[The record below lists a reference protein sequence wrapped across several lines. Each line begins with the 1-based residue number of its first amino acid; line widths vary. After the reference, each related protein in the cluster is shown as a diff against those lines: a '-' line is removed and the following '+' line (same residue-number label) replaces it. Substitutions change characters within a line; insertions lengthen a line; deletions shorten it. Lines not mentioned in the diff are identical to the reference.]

1 MWIFF
6 IMMFF
11 AQNLTAQKT
20 IKKSFNSK
28 ANRVIVEF
36 DYIDQVEIITTDIT
50 NQIAVIS
57 KSDEVA
63 SSKISIEEINDKL
76 FIKSIDQNIT
86 GSDIA
91 VIKLSNIQPMYSS
104 YQILIPRNM
113 NVDVSIENGDF
124 NSKNFQGKLH
134 LKMEEGTIKMDSFS
148 GEVVIK
154 INIGNVLI
162 TDIEDCSFDIR
173 SNLGKINSNID
184 LKKDKENHFY
194 GIVGSKKN
202 SLFINA
208 ILANIHLKSALN

>member
-1 MWIFF
+1 
-6 IMMFF
+6 MMLFV
-11 AQNLTAQKT
+11 QNLTAQKT

-36 DYIDQVEIITTDIT
+36 DYIDQVEIITTDIA

-57 KSDEVA
+57 KSEEIA
-63 SSKISIEEINDKL
+63 SSKISIEEVNDKL

-91 VIKLSNIQPMYSS
+91 VIKLSNIRPMYSS
-104 YQILIPRNM
+104 YQILVPRNM
-113 NVDVSIENGDF
+113 NVDVSIINGNF

-134 LKMEEGTIKMDSFS
+134 LKMEEGTIKMDAFS

-162 TDIEDCSFDIR
+162 TDIEDCSFDVR
-173 SNLGKINSNID
+173 SNLGKVNSNID
-184 LKKDKENHFY
+184 LKNNNKNHFY
-194 GIVGSKKN
+194 GMVGNKKN
-202 SLFINA
+202 SLIINA

>member
-1 MWIFF
+1 MILFV
-6 IMMFF
+6 
-11 AQNLTAQKT
+11 QNLTAQKI

-36 DYIDQVEIITTDIT
+36 DYIDQVEIITTNIT
-50 NQIAVIS
+50 NQIVVIS
-57 KSDEVA
+57 KSEEVA

-76 FIKSIDQNIT
+76 FIKSIDQNTT

-91 VIKLSNIQPMYSS
+91 VIKLSNIRPMYSS

-113 NVDVSIENGDF
+113 NVDVSLVNGDF

-134 LKMEEGTIKMDSFS
+134 LKMEEGTIKMDSFR
-148 GEVVIK
+148 GEVVIS

-162 TDIEDCSFDIR
+162 SDIEDCSIDVR
-173 SNLGKINSNID
+173 SNLGKINSNMD
-184 LKKDKENHFY
+184 LKKDNENHFY

-202 SLFINA
+202 YLFINA
-208 ILANIHLKSALN
+208 ILANVHLKSGLN

>member
-1 MWIFF
+1 
-6 IMMFF
+6 MMLFV
-11 AQNLTAQKT
+11 QNLTAQKT

-36 DYIDQVEIITTDIT
+36 DYIDQVEIITTDIA
-50 NQIAVIS
+50 NQITVIS
-57 KSDEVA
+57 KSEEVA

-91 VIKLSNIQPMYSS
+91 VIKLSNIRPMYSS

-113 NVDVSIENGDF
+113 NVDVSLVNGDF

-148 GEVVIK
+148 GEVVVN

-162 TDIEDCSFDIR
+162 SDIEDCSIDVR
-173 SNLGKINSNID
+173 SNLGKINSSID
-184 LKKDKENHFY
+184 LKKDNENHFY

-202 SLFINA
+202 FLFINA
-208 ILANIHLKSALN
+208 ILANIHLKSGLN

>member
-1 MWIFF
+1 
-6 IMMFF
+6 MMLFV
-11 AQNLTAQKT
+11 QNLTAQKT

-36 DYIDQVEIITTDIT
+36 DYIDQVEIITTDIA

-57 KSDEVA
+57 KSEEIA

-91 VIKLSNIQPMYSS
+91 VIKLSNIRPMYSS
-104 YQILIPRNM
+104 YQILVPRNM
-113 NVDVSIENGDF
+113 NVDISIVNGNF

-134 LKMEEGTIKMDSFS
+134 LKMEEGTIKMDAFS

-162 TDIEDCSFDIR
+162 TDIEDCSFDVR
-173 SNLGKINSNID
+173 SNLGKINSNMD
-184 LKKDKENHFY
+184 LKKDNENHLY
-194 GIVGSKKN
+194 GMVGSKKN
-202 SLFINA
+202 SLFIDA

>member
-1 MWIFF
+1 
-6 IMMFF
+6 MMLFV
-11 AQNLTAQKT
+11 QNLTAQKIT
-20 IKKSFNSK
+20 KKSFKSE
-28 ANRVIVEF
+28 ANRIIVEF

-57 KSDEVA
+57 KSEEVT
-63 SSKISIEEINDKL
+63 SSKISIEEVNDKL

-91 VIKLSNIQPMYSS
+91 VIKLSNIRPMYSS
-104 YQILIPRNM
+104 YQILVPRNM
-113 NVDVSIENGDF
+113 NVDISIVNGNF

-134 LKMEEGTIKMDSFS
+134 LKMEEGTIKMDAFS

-162 TDIEDCSFDIR
+162 TDIEDCSFDVR
-173 SNLGKINSNID
+173 SNLGKINSNMD
-184 LKKDKENHFY
+184 LKKDNENHLY
-194 GIVGSKKN
+194 GMVGSKKN
-202 SLFINA
+202 SLFIDA

>member
-1 MWIFF
+1 
-6 IMMFF
+6 MMLFV
-11 AQNLTAQKT
+11 QNLTAQKT
-20 IKKSFNSK
+20 IKKTFNSK

-36 DYIDQVEIITTDIT
+36 DYIDQVEIITTDIA

-57 KSDEVA
+57 KSEELA

-91 VIKLSNIQPMYSS
+91 VIKLSNIRPMYSS

-113 NVDVSIENGDF
+113 NVDVSLVNGDF

-134 LKMEEGTIKMDSFS
+134 LKMEEGTIKMDSFR
-148 GEVVIK
+148 GEVVIS

-162 TDIEDCSFDIR
+162 SDIEDCSIDVR
-173 SNLGKINSNID
+173 SNLGKINSNMD
-184 LKKDKENHFY
+184 LKKDNENHFY

-202 SLFINA
+202 YLFINA
-208 ILANIHLKSALN
+208 ILANVHLKSGLN